1 MNNYFIGIDFAK
13 AKFDAVILQR
23 DNLNE
28 EGHHGTKFAPVIGH
42 RPFTRANNKKK

>member
-28 EGHHGTKFAPVIGH
+28 EGHHGTFENSKTGYKH
-42 RPFTRANNKKK
+42 